1 MYSFGWL
8 KFVVSAQMYFPLGAM
23 LNCQKVLLHPLWDSF
38 QYTRDLLSIGMK
50 DYPPESKRASAT
62 FYNASLHYE

>member
-1 MYSFGWL
+1 M
-8 KFVVSAQMYFPLGAM
+8 KI
-23 LNCQKVLLHPLWDSF
+23 NITLLFSRLQSNTKHQDNDQNIPVDKMRDSL

-50 DYPPESKRASAT
+50 DYLPESKRASAT